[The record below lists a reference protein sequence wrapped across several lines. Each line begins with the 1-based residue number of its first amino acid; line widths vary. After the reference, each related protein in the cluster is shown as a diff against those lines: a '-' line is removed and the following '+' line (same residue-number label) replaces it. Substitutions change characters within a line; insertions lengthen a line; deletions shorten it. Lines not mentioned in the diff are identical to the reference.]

1 MPLNSRSPSEII
13 ERIEGPQDPD
23 RQGYDADTLEELMA
37 REGVPGV
44 GIAAIKDFQIHWTK
58 SYGIADVE
66 TGARVDE
73 DTPFQAASISQAHGG
88 KGGPESRRERSV
100 RAGRR
105 HQRHPENLE
114 VAGK

>member
-1 MPLNSRSPSEII
+1 
-13 ERIEGPQDPD
+13 
-23 RQGYDADTLEELMA
+23 
-37 REGVPGV
+37 
-44 GIAAIKDFQIHWTK
+44 
-58 SYGIADVE
+58 VE
-66 TGARVDE
+66 TGAGVGE
-73 DTPFQAASISQAHGG
+73 DTLFQAASISQTHGG